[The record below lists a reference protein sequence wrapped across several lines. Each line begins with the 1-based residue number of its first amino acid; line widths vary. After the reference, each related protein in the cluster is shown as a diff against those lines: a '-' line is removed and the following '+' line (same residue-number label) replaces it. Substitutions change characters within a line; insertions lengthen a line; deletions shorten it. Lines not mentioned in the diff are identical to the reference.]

1 MYKRQSYY
9 SPYLNLYNIS
19 HRIIIS
25 IMKLRTPF
33 TFFHIYSIE
42 NYFNLRVLPNCISYS
57 TNPHFQTIRRYPR
70 PPICGNLSISP
81 SAKTQ
86 LHFLLKIPKIRL
98 ESSFPHEKHGGF
110 HMHRMPKLI
119 HASPPNQFIPLLPQ
133 EPVSYTHLDVYKRQG

>member
-1 MYKRQSYY
+1 
-9 SPYLNLYNIS
+9 
-19 HRIIIS
+19 
-25 IMKLRTPF
+25 MKLRTPF

-110 HMHRMPKLI
+110 HMAWAAWIDVLDWFFEPYVYGNMSMGFSVFFEKSSFAGTYQQAFLPNI
-119 HASPPNQFIPLLPQ
+119 H
-133 EPVSYTHLDVYKRQG
+133 V